1 MTNSYDYNNPIRDVS
16 SDFDTLIA
24 NNPTLLRLAGS
35 LNPNNTLNIGSP
47 VVTNNTYEWVDD
59 VLTAVATTI
68 TGFDTDGDGTGINVD
83 STAGI
88 EAGSILRFSTS
99 ADLTRTEQVQVASV
113 DSLTDLTVVRDYAG
127 SAHDTFV
134 IGDKVFLNSTPRNE
148 NSGVGATSTQQGN
161 IVVNYTEIFDEAI
174 LLSRTAQATNTYDR
188 ANLIAR
194 QQYAAMIRLARK
206 LENALLHGLPLPR
219 NNADQGT
226 MGGLIHFVS
235 QLGGNVNS
243 TGGVISQTLINDVI
257 EDINGKGGLLSDPVL
272 ICSPNQ
278 ARRISAFN
286 TSGTN
291 PITYRQSGSTS
302 TGEFVTSFIG
312 DLPINGGG
320 TVAQVFVAQNMRK
333 DQVLVLDASKFRLR
347 PMSPLTVKTLPEIT
361 DGTTQRMLT
370 EVTLEVNNAKESH
383 GILTGLSV

>member
-1 MTNSYDYNNPIRDVS
+1 MTNSYDFNNPIRDVS
-16 SDFDTLIA
+16 PEFDTIIA
-24 NNPTLLRLAGS
+24 NSPSLLRLFGS
-35 LNPNNTLNIGSP
+35 LNPNNTLNTGSP
-47 VVTNNTYEWVDD
+47 VVTNNQYEWVDD

-68 TGFDTDGDGTGINVD
+68 TGFDTDGDGTGINVA
-83 STAGI
+83 STDGI
-88 EAGSILRFSTS
+88 EVGSILRFTTS
-99 ADLTRTEQVQVASV
+99 ADVTRTEQVQVASV
-113 DSLTDLTVVRDYAG
+113 DSATDLTVVRDYAG
-127 SAHDTFV
+127 SAGETFV

-148 NSGVGATSTQQGN
+148 NSGVGATKTQQGS

-174 LLSRTAQATNTYDR
+174 LLSRTAQATDTYDR

-206 LENALLHGLPLPR
+206 LENSTLHGLPLAR
-219 NNADQGT
+219 NSADQGT
-226 MGGLIHFVS
+226 MGGLIHFLS
-235 QLGGNVNS
+235 QVGGNVNS
-243 TGGVISQTLINDVI
+243 TGDAISQTLINDVI
-257 EDINGKGGLLSDPVL
+257 EDISAKGGMLIDPVL

-286 TSGTN
+286 TSGSN

-312 DLPINGGG
+312 DLPINGNG
-320 TVAQVFVAQNMRK
+320 TTAQVFVAQNMLR
-333 DQVLVLDASKFRLR
+333 DQVLVLDASKVNLR
-347 PMSPLTVKTLPEIT
+347 TMSPLSVETLPKTT

-370 EVTLEVNNAKESH
+370 ELTLEVNNAKESH